1 MLEGL
6 KEKVVHILH
15 TKDGSRMHL
24 AWHSQ
29 GKLQEG
35 SSRMGLHCQGR
46 VVQNGTVV
54 HSIAMVGWSLMELYS
69 TAKVGGSR
77 MGLHC
82 QAFHHLYCLYVTG
95 VSSLCLDKPLTTH
108 LRGKISSLFS
118 PGPYRQVHEGCS
130 VQGVSG
136 GEWASCDPGTV

>member
-1 MLEGL
+1 
-6 KEKVVHILH
+6 
-15 TKDGSRMHL
+15 MHL

-35 SSRMGLHCQGR
+35 S
-46 VVQNGTVV
+46 
-54 HSIAMVGWSLMELYS
+54 
-69 TAKVGGSR
+69 SR

-108 LRGKISSLFS
+108 LRRKISSLFP
-118 PGPYRQVHEGCS
+118 PGQLDYHQVPEGCS